1 MSLISSLVNGN
12 MTDNVMSI
20 FGITVEESAR
30 FIKISNIPMRTLAN
44 DIQRIFGTSRI
55 NKYLIH
61 RIEGRRITIHR
72 FFALE
77 FHHILTSLINDRRT
91 WTQVRTIREIL
102 NGLEKNTWLRDRDK
116 QMPDRLNFE
125 RLKALKWQ
133 PLPFQQGFLDT
144 YNKTVEQYHLRGLLL
159 AGAPGS
165 GKTFTTLALA
175 ECLDAE
181 RVIIICPKPA
191 LDRVWVDTVKTLYH
205 TPQTYWDSSQSKEY
219 QDQRFAIFH
228 YEALDKASSW
238 LSRLQRPKTCIILD
252 ESHNFSDLGALRT
265 RRFIELC
272 HQLNA
277 RDVIL
282 ASGTPI
288 KALSVE
294 AVPIFRAIDP
304 LFTEEVIEP
313 FKKVFQ
319 GEANRATKILA
330 ERLNLVSYKIEKE
343 ELKLSKPIFQD
354 ILVKIP
360 DGEQYTLTALTDEM
374 ERYASK
380 RIQELKELYPKYRA
394 TYDLLLQTAF
404 DRKLTECRG
413 SALHEAKELHKQYQT
428 TVAAVI
434 KGHDSGGLMYMA
446 QEMAFCTAYEKTH
459 VLPYLVDK
467 DDRDAFKEAK
477 SVVKYYKLKVRGEC
491 LGRILGRRRIEAH
504 AAMAPYLDYDSI
516 INSTEKKTIFFSSFV
531 EVIEAAE
538 TKLKELKYHPLS
550 VYGKATGQLS
560 AIVREFDIN
569 PLANP
574 LLATYASLST
584 AVPLIMADTLVMI
597 NPPYRDYILQQT
609 VSRINRLGATTQT
622 YCYTCILD
630 TGDIPNISSR
640 TVDILKWSQ
649 DQIEQILQ
657 IKSPYKLEDD
667 PETESLPAME
677 EFKIAHYEGL
687 IATESLHD
695 RLPITSTQHWTHW

>member
-1 MSLISSLVNGN
+1 MSLLSSLTNGSAAN
-12 MTDNVMSI
+12 TFMSI
-20 FGITVEESAR
+20 FGISVEETAR
-30 FIKISNIPMRTLAN
+30 FIKISNVPMRTLAN

-61 RIEGRRITIHR
+61 RIEGRRIILHR

-91 WTQVRTIREIL
+91 WTQVRTLREIL
-102 NGLEKNTWLRDRDK
+102 DGLEANTWLRDRNK

-133 PLPFQQGFLDT
+133 PLPFQQSFLDT

-191 LDRVWVDTVKTLYH
+191 LERVWVDTIKTLYH
-205 TPQTYWDSSQSKEY
+205 RPQTYWDSSQSKEY

-238 LSRLQRPKTCIILD
+238 LERLQRPKTCIILD

-265 RRFIELC
+265 RRFIDLCQELD
-272 HQLNA
+272 A
-277 RDVIL
+277 RDVVL

-304 LFTEEVIEP
+304 LFTEEVVEP

-330 ERLNLVSYKIEKE
+330 ERLNLVSHKIEKE

-354 ILVKIP
+354 ILVKVP
-360 DGEQYTLTALTDEM
+360 DAEQYTLAALTDEM

-380 RIQELKELYPKYRA
+380 RVDELKKQYPEYKA
-394 TYDLLLQTAF
+394 TYDRLLRLAYEINISSCSGRDLQ
-404 DRKLTECRG
+404 
-413 SALHEAKELHKQYQT
+413 EAKDRHKQY
-428 TVAAVI
+428 
-434 KGHDSGGLMYMA
+434 LY
-446 QEMAFCTAYEKTH
+446 
-459 VLPYLVDK
+459 
-467 DDRDAFKEAK
+467 
-477 SVVKYYKLKVRGEC
+477 
-491 LGRILGRRRIEAH
+491 GRSDH
-504 AAMAPYLDYDSI
+504 
-516 INSTEKKTIFFSSFV
+516 
-531 EVIEAAE
+531 
-538 TKLKELKYHPLS
+538 
-550 VYGKATGQLS
+550 QS
-560 AIVREFDIN
+560 A
-569 PLANP
+569 
-574 LLATYASLST
+574 
-584 AVPLIMADTLVMI
+584 
-597 NPPYRDYILQQT
+597 
-609 VSRINRLGATTQT
+609 
-622 YCYTCILD
+622 
-630 TGDIPNISSR
+630 
-640 TVDILKWSQ
+640 
-649 DQIEQILQ
+649 
-657 IKSPYKLEDD
+657 
-667 PETESLPAME
+667 
-677 EFKIAHYEGL
+677 
-687 IATESLHD
+687 
-695 RLPITSTQHWTHW
+695 